1 MRGRPTS
8 PPMTEK
14 SEASIPATAM
24 TTSAFSTSS
33 SRERRRRIP
42 ATPTSGTIV
51 DATPRY
57 SSVRRVSSATTMSAV
72 PAVTRT
78 TFPSSCGMG
87 LPTERYSVAE
97 RSS

>member
-1 MRGRPTS
+1 
-8 PPMTEK
+8 MTEK
-14 SEASIPATAM
+14 SDASIPATAM

-33 SRERRRRIP
+33 SRESRRRIP
-42 ATPTSGTIV
+42 ATPTSGTSV

-57 SSVRRVSSATTMSAV
+57 SSVRRVSSATVTSAV

-78 TFPSSCGMG
+78 TLPSTRAMG
-87 LPTERYSVAE
+87 FPTERWSVAE

>member
-1 MRGRPTS
+1 
-8 PPMTEK
+8 MTEK

-78 TFPSSCGMG
+78 TFPSRRAMG
-87 LPTERYSVAE
+87 LPTERWSVAE